1 MPSLLAPSQ
10 QHQMLAQFLLVQRYD
25 EDCLLKLQGL
35 QRLEDLVHKINDL
48 LDNRVEANLQAISKM
63 RLVDLPV
70 DRSFTYE
77 DFVATQ
83 AKFVKKQAEMLAVK

>member
-1 MPSLLAPSQ
+1 MRFISK
-10 QHQMLAQFLLVQRYD
+10 FVK
-25 EDCLLKLQGL
+25 CLQGL
-35 QRLEDLVHKINDL
+35 QRLEDLVRKINDI
-48 LDNRVEANLQAISKM
+48 LDNRVEANLQSISKM

-83 AKFVKKQAEMLAVK
+83 AKFVKKQTETLAVK